1 MSQRI
6 LLFESDNAFA
16 DEVRSNFE
24 ALGLTVD
31 VASDGEQGLDIAA
44 ANRPDLI
51 LLSIELPRMNGF
63 LVCKKIKKQE
73 NLQNVPLLIL
83 SSEATQDVFEQHK
96 KLRTRAEDYIHKPI
110 AFADLLE
117 RAQRFVNIHANG
129 AGAVGNGANADRKTD
144 AAIEITDL
152 DESEMILEQEEDA
165 SSQAAAFADEAV
177 DAVTSSKAPVA
188 FEPAPPAPAPVPVM
202 ATAPEMRPPP
212 RLSLSAP
219 VEPITMVSAVDS
231 ATAEELARVQEE
243 LRRSQA
249 RVSELESAVS
259 QLERRA
265 GDAEQEAQTAKQRAS
280 GAERSLSEASKKG
293 GASSRELLDLR
304 EQLNRKDRELLG
316 LRDQVT
322 SRDRQLVEGSDKT
335 LELERQV
342 ADVSDR
348 LSDAQGEL
356 EQAQQNIEALTSDRD
371 AARKR
376 FEDTKMRLER
386 SEQKVRELAD
396 EANSLKGTHAKELD
410 ALTRRHNEREA
421 ETNALHLQALE
432 RHKSEAAGALAA
444 ELAQAREEAERQKS
458 ASLGELRSVL
468 EADAQQRLN
477 EQQQRHEQVVSQA
490 LAAHANELAT
500 TRRSLE
506 DKHESELRQ
515 ASERS
520 QSELARVGRLLAEA
534 ETRQQLLHDQ
544 LEEAENARNDLSGR
558 LAKMTA
564 ERDQKTELSEE
575 LQAQLSRLAALR
587 GEEEHVLERARK
599 AFAIG
604 LSLLEDHRRGS

>member
-1 MSQRI
+1 MGQRI
-6 LLFESDNAFA
+6 LLFESDHAFA

-110 AFADLLE
+110 AFADLLA
-117 RAQRFVNIHANG
+117 RAQRFVNIRANG
-129 AGAVGNGANADRKTD
+129 SAAPDRPTD
-144 AAIEITDL
+144 ATIELTDL
-152 DESEMILEQEEDA
+152 DDSEMILESAQEDDM
-165 SSQAAAFADEAV
+165 SSQAAAFANEAV

-188 FEPAPPAPAPVPVM
+188 FEPPAPEALGGD
-202 ATAPEMRPPP
+202 EMRPPP
-212 RLSLSAP
+212 RLSVSQAL
-219 VEPITMVSAVDS
+219 EPITMVSAVDS
-231 ATAEELARVQEE
+231 ATSEELGRVQEE
-243 LRRSQA
+243 LRRSIV
-249 RVSELESAVS
+249 RVSELEASVA

-265 GDAEQEAQTAKQRAS
+265 GDAEQEAQAAKQRAS
-280 GAERSLSEASKKG
+280 GAERSLSEAGKKG

-322 SRDRQLVEGSDKT
+322 SRDRQLVEASDKA
-335 LELERQV
+335 LALERQG
-342 ADVSDR
+342 ADLGDR
-348 LSDAQGEL
+348 HGEL
-356 EQAQQNIEALTSDRD
+356 ESELQTARESIDALQSDRD

-376 FEDTKMRLER
+376 FEDAKMRLER
-386 SEQKVRELAD
+386 SEQKVRELGD
-396 EANSLKGTHAKELD
+396 ESASIKAAHAKELD
-410 ALTRRHNEREA
+410 AAARRHNERET
-421 ETNALHLQALE
+421 ETSALHAQALE
-432 RHKSEAAGALAA
+432 RHRAESAAALAS
-444 ELAQAREEAERQKS
+444 ELAQQRDEAERQQI
-458 ASLGELRSVL
+458 AALADLRAGL
-468 EADAQQRLN
+468 EAEAQQRLS
-477 EQQQRHEQVVSQA
+477 EAQARHESVVSQA
-490 LAAHANELAT
+490 LAAHANELST
-500 TRRSLE
+500 TRRTLE
-506 DKHESELRQ
+506 EKHEAEQRQ
-515 ASERS
+515 SSERS
-520 QSELARVGRLLAEA
+520 QQELGRVGRALAEA
-534 ETRQQLLHDQ
+534 ETRLQLIQDQ
-544 LEEAENARNDLSGR
+544 LEEAENARTDLSAR

-604 LSLLEDHRRGS
+604 LSLLEDHRRGGN

>member
-1 MSQRI
+1 MGQRI

-16 DEVRSNFE
+16 DEVRNNFE

-31 VASDGEQGLDIAA
+31 VAADGEQGLDIAA

-110 AFADLLE
+110 AFADLLA
-117 RAQRFVNIHANG
+117 RAQRFVNIRANG
-129 AGAVGNGANADRKTD
+129 SAAPDRPTD
-144 AAIEITDL
+144 AAIELSELSELSDID
-152 DESEMILEQEEDA
+152 DSEMILESEQEEDV

-177 DAVTSSKAPVA
+177 DAVTSSKAPVPY
-188 FEPAPPAPAPVPVM
+188 EPPPAEPL
-202 ATAPEMRPPP
+202 ATVEMRPPP
-212 RLSLSAP
+212 RPSMSA
-219 VEPITMVSAVDS
+219 VEPITMVSTVDS
-231 ATAEELARVQEE
+231 ATSEELGRVQEE
-243 LRRSQA
+243 MRRSIV
-249 RVSELESAVS
+249 RISELEALVA

-265 GDAEQEAQTAKQRAS
+265 GDAEQEAQAAKQRAL
-280 GAERSLSEASKKG
+280 GAERSLNEAGKKG

-322 SRDRQLVEGSDKT
+322 SRDRQLVEASDRA
-335 LELERQV
+335 LDLERQV
-342 ADVSDR
+342 ADLNDR
-348 LSDAQGEL
+348 NTEMQSELQTAKESADALQ
-356 EQAQQNIEALTSDRD
+356 SDRD

-376 FEDTKMRLER
+376 FEDAKMRLER
-386 SEQKVRELAD
+386 SEQKMRELSEESA
-396 EANSLKGTHAKELD
+396 SLKATHGKELE
-410 ALTRRHNEREA
+410 AAARRHNEREL
-421 ETNALHLQALE
+421 ENSALHAQALE
-432 RHKSEAAGALAA
+432 RYKAEAAAALAG
-444 ELAQAREEAERQKS
+444 ELAQQREEAERQHS
-458 ASLGELRSVL
+458 AALAELRSTL
-468 EADAQQRLN
+468 EAEAQQRLSDV
-477 EQQQRHEQVVSQA
+477 QARHEAVVSQA

-500 TRRSLE
+500 TRKTLE
-506 DKHESELRQ
+506 DKHDAEQRQ
-515 ASERS
+515 VTERS
-520 QSELARVGRLLAEA
+520 QQELGRVGRALAET
-534 ETRQQLLHDQ
+534 ETRLQLVQDQ
-544 LEEAENARNDLSGR
+544 LEEAENARTDLSAR

-604 LSLLEDHRRGS
+604 LSLLEDHRRGN

>member
-6 LLFESDNAFA
+6 LLFESDDAFA
-16 DEVRSNFE
+16 AEVRSNFE

-31 VASDGEQGLDIAA
+31 VAADGEQGLDIAA

-51 LLSIELPRMNGF
+51 LLTIELPRMNGF

-117 RAQRFVNIHANG
+117 RAQRFVNIRANG
-129 AGAVGNGANADRKTD
+129 SAPPERATD

-152 DESEMILEQEEDA
+152 DESEMILEAEQDEEA
-165 SSQAAAFADEAV
+165 STQAAAFADEAV
-177 DAVTSSKAPVA
+177 NAVTSSKAPA
-188 FEPAPPAPAPVPVM
+188 AYESEPPAAAPEPAPVM
-202 ATAPEMRPPP
+202 ARA
-212 RLSLSAP
+212 A
-219 VEPITMVSAVDS
+219 VEPVTTVSSVDS
-231 ATAEELARVQEE
+231 STAEELVRVQEE
-243 LRRSQA
+243 LRRSAA
-249 RVSELESAVS
+249 RVAELEAEVS

-265 GDAEQEAQTAKQRAS
+265 GDAEQEAQNAKQRAS
-280 GAERSLSEASKKG
+280 NSEKSLSEASKKG

-322 SRDRQLVEGSDKT
+322 SRDRQLVEGSDRT
-335 LELERQV
+335 LELERQA
-342 ADVSDR
+342 ADLADR
-348 LSDAQGEL
+348 HADGQREL
-356 EQAQQNIEALTSDRD
+356 EKAKEDIAALQSDRD

-376 FEDTKMRLER
+376 FEDAKMRLER
-386 SEQKVRELAD
+386 SEQKVRELGD
-396 EANSLKGTHAKELD
+396 EMGAIKATHARELE
-410 ALTRRHNEREA
+410 AANRRHAEREA
-421 ETNALHLQALE
+421 ETAALHQQALD
-432 RHKSEAAGALAA
+432 RHKAEAAAQLAA
-444 ELAQAREEAERQKS
+444 ELAQKREEAERHRLT
-458 ASLGELRSVL
+458 ALADLRNTL
-468 EADAQQRLN
+468 EADSAQRLADA
-477 EQQQRHEQVVSQA
+477 QAKHDALISQVM
-490 LAAHANELAT
+490 AAHSNELSN
-500 TRRSLE
+500 TRKGLE
-506 DKHESELRQ
+506 EKHESELRQ
-515 ASERS
+515 INERS
-520 QSELARVGRLLAEA
+520 QQELSRVGRALAET
-534 ETRQQLLHDQ
+534 ETRIQLLQDQ
-544 LEEAENARNDLSGR
+544 LEEAESARSDLSTR
-558 LAKMTA
+558 LARTTA

-604 LSLLEDHRRGS
+604 LSLLEDHRRGSS